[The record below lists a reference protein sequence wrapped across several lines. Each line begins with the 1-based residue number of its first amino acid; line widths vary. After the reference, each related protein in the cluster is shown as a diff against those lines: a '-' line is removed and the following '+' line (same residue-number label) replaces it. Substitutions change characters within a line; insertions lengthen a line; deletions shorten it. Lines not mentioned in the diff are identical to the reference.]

1 MKCYDGII
9 NMFSLH
15 IRALQIN
22 LDFKY
27 HIYACKTQT
36 NSSKFICTS
45 HLQ

>member
-22 LDFKY
+22 LDFK
-27 HIYACKTQT
+27 
-36 NSSKFICTS
+36 
-45 HLQ
+45 